1 MTNWTAAHL
10 PNLTNRTIIVTG
22 ATSGIGLIT
31 ARHLA
36 KAGAH
41 VVLAVRNVAK
51 GEAAA
56 KAFDRAAGGV
66 EVRELDVSSLA
77 SVRAFAH
84 AWSAPIDVLINNA
97 GIMQVPFARTAD
109 GFESQMAT
117 NYFGPFVLTN
127 LLLPLIRDRVVVVS
141 SQLHRMGHVHLHDL
155 NGLARKYSDMNA
167 YTDSKLD
174 ITLFSLELQ
183 RRLAASGSPV
193 RSIVAHPGI
202 ATTNL
207 TAHRGPGIN
216 RFGALLNDPEHGA
229 LPLLFAATED
239 VPGNSYVGPDGPG
252 SIKGY
257 PVVRKASKAA
267 RDADVAAQL
276 WTATAE
282 LTGVDFPNVAPTLTN

>member
-1 MTNWTAAHL
+1 MTKWTAAQL
-10 PNLTNRTIIVTG
+10 PDLTDHTVIVTG
-22 ATSGIGLIT
+22 ATGGIGLIT
-31 ARHLA
+31 ARELA

-56 KAFDRAAGGV
+56 KAFDQAPGGV

-97 GIMQVPFARTAD
+97 GIMQVPLARTAD

-117 NYFGPFVLTN
+117 NYLGPFVLTN

-141 SQLHRMGHVHLHDL
+141 SQLHRLGHVHLDDL

-239 VPGNSYVGPDGPG
+239 VPGNSYVGPDGLG
-252 SIKGY
+252 SIKGH

-267 RDADVAAQL
+267 RDADVAAKL